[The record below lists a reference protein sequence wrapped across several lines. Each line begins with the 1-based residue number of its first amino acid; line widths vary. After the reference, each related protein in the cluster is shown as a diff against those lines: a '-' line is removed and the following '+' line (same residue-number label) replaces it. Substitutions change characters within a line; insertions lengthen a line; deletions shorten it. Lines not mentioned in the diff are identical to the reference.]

1 MQNPFVY
8 SDDNKRYHTLRYHLS
23 RRFSHRVF
31 KAVIDAGLT
40 CPNIDG
46 TKGSGGC
53 VFCRA
58 GGSEFTRG
66 ALDIRSQITGELAR
80 IRSRW
85 QDAQVIAYFQAH
97 TNTYAPLP
105 VLTALYETALMVPG
119 VCGLSVAT
127 RCDALPDDVTE
138 YLAQLSRQTY
148 LTVELGL
155 QTVHDHTAQRINRG
169 HNYKE
174 FIDSYHRLKEKGI
187 RVCIHLING
196 LPGETPEDM
205 IETARAVASLHPHA
219 VKLHLLHILRDT
231 PLAESYRRGEV
242 TPMTRQAYI
251 DTVCAQL
258 AVLPPMTVIERVTGD
273 GARDTLLAPLW
284 SMDKVAVLGGID
296 KALAEQGLWQGKL
309 YKKQ

>member
-1 MQNPFVY
+1 MQNPFAY
-8 SDDNKRYHTLRYHLS
+8 CDDNKRYHTLRYHLS

-31 KAVIDAGLT
+31 KAAIDAGLT

-58 GGSEFTRG
+58 GGSEFTQG

-80 IRSRW
+80 IQAGW
-85 QDAQVIAYFQAH
+85 QGARVIAYFQAH

-105 VLTALYETALMVPG
+105 VLKELYETALAVPD

-127 RCDALPDDVTE
+127 RCDALPDDVTD
-138 YLAQLSRQTY
+138 YLAQLSKQTY

-155 QTVHDHTAQRINRG
+155 QTANDHTAQRINRG

-174 FIDSYHRLKEKGI
+174 FTDSYHRLKQKGI

-196 LPGETPEDM
+196 LPGETPDEM
-205 IETARAVASLHPHA
+205 IQTARAVAELRPDA
-219 VKLHLLHILRDT
+219 VKLHLLHILRDSA
-231 PLAESYRRGEV
+231 LAQSYRRGEV
-242 TPMTRQAYI
+242 TPMTREDYI
-251 DTVCAQL
+251 NTVCAQL
-258 AVLPPMTVIERVTGD
+258 AVLPPETVIERVTGD

-284 SMDKVAVLGGID
+284 SLDKIAVLGGID

-309 YKKQ
+309 YR

>member
-1 MQNPFVY
+1 MQNPFAY
-8 SDDNKRYHTLRYHLS
+8 CDDNKRYHTLRYHLS

-53 VFCRA
+53 VFCRV
-58 GGSEFTRG
+58 GGSEFTQG
-66 ALDIRSQITGELAR
+66 AVDIRSQITGELAR
-80 IRSRW
+80 IQSRW
-85 QDAQVIAYFQAH
+85 RDARVIAYFQAH

-105 VLTALYETALMVPG
+105 VLKELYETALAVPD

-127 RCDALPDDVTE
+127 RCDALQDDVTD
-138 YLAQLSRQTY
+138 YLAQLSKQTY

-155 QTVHDHTAQRINRG
+155 QTANDHTAQRINRG

-174 FIDSYHRLKEKGI
+174 FIDSYRRLKQKGI

-196 LPGETPEDM
+196 LPGETPDEM
-205 IETARAVASLHPHA
+205 IQTARTVASLRPDA

-242 TPMTRQAYI
+242 TPMTREDYI
-251 DTVCAQL
+251 DTVCKQL
-258 AVLPPMTVIERVTGD
+258 AVLPPETVIERVTGD

-284 SMDKVAVLGGID
+284 SLDKIAVLGGID
-296 KALAEQGLWQGKL
+296 KALVEQGLWQGKL
-309 YKKQ
+309 YKQ